1 MASIAA
7 ASEKPSTGL
16 KLAHGFGAA
25 AFGIKNNGFDYFL
38 LLFYGTVIGLEPG
51 LVGLAILIALSFDAL
66 SDPLVGY
73 WSDNFRSK
81 WGRRHPFMYA
91 AALPVAL
98 SYFLLWNPPDWGQ
111 TGLFLYLTVL
121 AVLIRTFITFYE
133 TPSSALI
140 PELTSDYEE
149 RTSLQSYRLLFGWVG
164 GSLMSIIMFGALMT
178 GPLGMMD
185 PDAYATYG
193 IIGSVMMLVAILVS
207 AIGTH
212 HRIPYL
218 HRPETLGGK
227 FGIRR
232 IFREMV
238 ETLSEKSFIAL
249 FFTTVLFAIASGIA
263 AALSF
268 LMLRYFWGFDEFQL
282 FIWTSAVLLSALLGF
297 LAAPWSVRKLGKKKA
312 VILLGLLAFT
322 IQPAPVILRLIG
334 LMPENGDPILFPLV
348 LTVNVID
355 LALIIATQAVAYS
368 MIADLVESNQLRT
381 GRRSEGVYYAA
392 TTFTRKVTQ
401 GIGVA
406 AAGAMLSF
414 VAFPEGA
421 EPGSVSDG
429 TLWQLG
435 ALYAPSLLL
444 LYLGALYCI
453 SRYRIDKTGHE
464 ENLRRLAE
472 KSR

>member
-1 MASIAA
+1 
-7 ASEKPSTGL
+7 
-16 KLAHGFGAA
+16 
-25 AFGIKNNGFDYFL
+25 
-38 LLFYGTVIGLEPG
+38 
-51 LVGLAILIALSFDAL
+51 
-66 SDPLVGY
+66 
-73 WSDNFRSK
+73 
-81 WGRRHPFMYA
+81 
-91 AALPVAL
+91 
-98 SYFLLWNPPDWGQ
+98 
-111 TGLFLYLTVL
+111 
-121 AVLIRTFITFYE
+121 
-133 TPSSALI
+133 
-140 PELTSDYEE
+140 
-149 RTSLQSYRLLFGWVG
+149 
-164 GSLMSIIMFGALMT
+164 MFGALMT

-185 PDAYATYG
+185 PEAYATYG
-193 IIGSVMMLVAILVS
+193 IIGSVMMLAAILVS

-218 HRPETLGGK
+218 HRPGTIGGK
-227 FGIRR
+227 FGVRR

-268 LMLRYFWGFDEFQL
+268 LILRYFWGFDEFQL
-282 FIWTSAVLLSALLGF
+282 FIWTTAVLLSAVLGF
-297 LAAPWSVRKLGKKKA
+297 LVAPWSVRRLGKKRA

-322 IQPAPVILRLIG
+322 IQPAPVLLRLVG
-334 LMPENGDPILFPLV
+334 LMPESGDPILFPLV

-421 EPGSVSDG
+421 EPGSVPDD

-453 SRYRIDKTGHE
+453 SRYRIDKAGHE
-464 ENLRRLAE
+464 ENLRRLRENAE
-472 KSR
+472 